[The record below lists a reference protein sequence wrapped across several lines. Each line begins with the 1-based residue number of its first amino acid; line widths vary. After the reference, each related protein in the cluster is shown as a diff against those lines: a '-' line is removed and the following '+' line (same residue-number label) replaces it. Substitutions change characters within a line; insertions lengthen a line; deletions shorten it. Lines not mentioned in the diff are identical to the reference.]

1 LQNDETKSFQRE
13 TSDLYRR
20 SRQTL
25 SLSLSLASHLYHFI
39 PLWRAACISL
49 HGFLHPLLQSV
60 CLVAVKVED
69 LQGHELRGT
78 LRQSVEA
85 TTDTAEGNCAQQLS
99 RFFPHASAVRTSV
112 QVTSLRPGNSQLRE
126 STVVEYGNSL
136 HAIFVSTLP
145 LEFDDHVKLERD
157 RKGCTAE
164 ATVIA
169 VQYHEGRKAVAVR
182 FSHGPCDWV
191 TQP

>member
-1 LQNDETKSFQRE
+1 
-13 TSDLYRR
+13 
-20 SRQTL
+20 
-25 SLSLSLASHLYHFI
+25 
-39 PLWRAACISL
+39 
-49 HGFLHPLLQSV
+49 
-60 CLVAVKVED
+60 
-69 LQGHELRGT
+69 
-78 LRQSVEA
+78 LRQSVEVA
-85 TTDTAEGNCAQQLS
+85 TATAEGNCAEQLS
-99 RFFPHASAVRTSV
+99 RFFPQASAVRTSV

-136 HAIFVSTLP
+136 HAIFLSTLP